1 MKSVSLSNKGCFV
14 FFCFFFGGGGGGGG
28 GEHTAYYET
37 SIMLQCIE
45 SCILFLPVRSCLLLF
60 CSLASYTVH
69 FNMLN
74 LGEDSIPSIH

>member
-1 MKSVSLSNKGCFV
+1 MKSASLSNKGCF
-14 FFCFFFGGGGGGGG
+14 FCFFLGGGGGGG
-28 GEHTAYYET
+28 HTAYYET

-60 CSLASYTVH
+60 CSFASYTVH

-74 LGEDSIPSIH
+74 LEED